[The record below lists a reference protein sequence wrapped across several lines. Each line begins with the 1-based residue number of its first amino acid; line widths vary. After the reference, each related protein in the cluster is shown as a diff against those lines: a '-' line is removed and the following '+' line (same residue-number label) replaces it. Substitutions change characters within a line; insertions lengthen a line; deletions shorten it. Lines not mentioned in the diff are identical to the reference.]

1 MAFYNANCNPAAAY
15 PICLNLLGN
24 ARRNSLRGPRLVDL
38 DFSVFKNNYIHSVS
52 ETFNI
57 QFRAELFNI
66 FNHPNFLPPLDNN
79 TLFDQNG
86 APVGGAGLID
96 GTSTT
101 SRQVQFALKVIF

>member
-1 MAFYNANCNPAAAY
+1 VSDFDIPDNAIA
-15 PICLNLLGN
+15 
-24 ARRNSLRGPRLVDL
+24 
-38 DFSVFKNNYIHSVS
+38 SVLWNKNNFIPSNS

-57 QFRAELFNI
+57 QFRAELFNA

-79 TLFDQNG
+79 TLFDQGG